1 LARTLIKNLIY
12 VGLGLVISPGFAF
25 GQDGEYRTIQQ
36 YTFGVGET
44 MEYAINYG
52 VISAGVAKIY
62 VDNYVLAGDQ
72 VCYRLVSEARSR
84 KFFDLFFKVRDRVES
99 WMDVEG
105 LFSWRFEKELNEGK
119 YHDHKVVTYDYENG
133 RATLIDDG
141 EPTDTTK
148 VDQEMQD
155 ALSSLFW
162 ARLLPF
168 KKDTI
173 LTVET
178 LDVRKVYQVKLV
190 VLGIDTV
197 QTPAGSFR
205 CYKTEP
211 HLEGGGI
218 FKKDPGG
225 RIWLW
230 FTDDALKIPVMMQT
244 KVFFGH
250 VSARLTKYL
259 PGQMLPSDVGLLK
272 KKLEHQQ

>member
-1 LARTLIKNLIY
+1 LIF
-12 VGLGLVISPGFAF
+12 VCVISLFPTGIAL
-25 GQDGEYRTIQQ
+25 GQDEEYRTVQQ

-44 MEYAINYG
+44 MEYTINYG

-62 VDNYVLAGDQ
+62 VDSYVLAGDR
-72 VCYRLVSEARSR
+72 VCYRLVSEARTR
-84 KFFDLFFKVRDRVES
+84 KFFDVFFKVRDRVES

-105 LFSWRFEKELNEGK
+105 LFSWRFEKQLNEGK

-141 EPTDTTK
+141 EPTDTTGMDE
-148 VDQEMQD
+148 VMQD

-162 ARLLPF
+162 ARLLTF
-168 KKDTI
+168 KTDTT

-178 LDVRKVYQVKLV
+178 LDVRKVYQVKVV

-197 QTPAGSFR
+197 ETPAGSFR
-205 CYKTEP
+205 CYKVEP

-272 KKLEHQQ
+272 KKLEYQE